1 MDDIQLDLV
10 GQGDEDT
17 HLKALTKKLGAD
29 DKVCF
34 HGHLSSDDLARQFTR
49 CDCVC
54 LPSIERTEA
63 FGLVLL
69 EAMYFGKA
77 TIASDV
83 PGSGMGWI
91 VDQGVTGLKTTPG
104 NVDELLGALQLL
116 QQNRDKIDTLGK
128 NGSKKFDQYF
138 HINRSSEQIAR
149 LYQRVL
155 YDNRALPE

>member
-1 MDDIQLDLV
+1 
-10 GQGDEDT
+10 
-17 HLKALTKKLGAD
+17 
-29 DKVCF
+29 
-34 HGHLSSDDLARQFTR
+34 
-49 CDCVC
+49 
-54 LPSIERTEA
+54 
-63 FGLVLL
+63 
-69 EAMYFGKA
+69 
-77 TIASDV
+77 
-83 PGSGMGWI
+83 MGWI